1 MIIEAAIAEAKK
13 PKCSDD
19 PALIW
24 NWIKFKV
31 HEAAINYSKIRCKAR
46 KEERILLE
54 LEYA

>member
-1 MIIEAAIAEAKK
+1 LQKQKK